1 MKPAALLAA
10 VLGAVALGSFAPTGA
25 ALAQA
30 DTAALYEDA
39 YRAYDLGDHRR
50 ARALALEA
58 AAAGHVRASTLAAYL
73 LERGLGGPR
82 RDEDARAL
90 YQAAA
95 VAGDADALLA
105 LGIMARD
112 SRGGL
117 APNEAAEY
125 FENALGLG
133 REDARVELA
142 MLYIDGV
149 GVEPDLARARVL
161 LGQSALTGSVM
172 AQRALGLLLLT
183 ESDTPGELHEAETW
197 LVTAAEAGDVQAAY
211 ALGVSYATGDRLPA
225 DEGKA
230 ALYLRQAADGG
241 DAAAAAD
248 YGLLVYQGRG
258 VLASFEEAA
267 QWFRKAAEA
276 GDQEGRTLYAFALA
290 KGEGV
295 PRDLEEA
302 YYWALMA
309 TALGESASLNYE
321 VDRFRLITAL
331 EQTLSEDARDRV
343 RARVDEAAAE

>member
-1 MKPAALLAA
+1 MRTTLA
-10 VLGAVALGSFAPTGA
+10 A
-25 ALAQA
+25 ALAVLLGALALPGAAGAQP
-30 DTAALYEDA
+30 DPAALYEDA
-39 YRAYDLGDHRR
+39 YRAYNVGDHRQ
-50 ARALALEA
+50 ARTLALEA

-73 LERGLGGPR
+73 LENGLGGPR
-82 RDEDARAL
+82 RDEEARQL
-90 YQAAA
+90 YQAAS

-117 APNEAAEY
+117 APNEAAEF
-125 FENALGLG
+125 FENALQLG

-149 GVEPDLARARVL
+149 GVEADFGRARVL
-161 LGQSALTGSVM
+161 LGQSALAGSVM

-183 ESDTPGELHEAETW
+183 ESDTQGELREAETW
-197 LVTAAEAGDVQAAY
+197 LVTAAEAGDAQAAY
-211 ALGVSYATGDRLPA
+211 ALGVSYATGDRLPH
-225 DEGKA
+225 DEAKA
-230 ALYLRQAADGG
+230 AQYLLQAADAG
-241 DAAAAAD
+241 DPAAAAD

-258 VLASFEEAA
+258 VEKSFEQAA
-267 QWFRKAAEA
+267 EWFRRAAEA

-302 YYWALMA
+302 YFWALMA

-331 EQTLSEDARDRV
+331 ESSLDEETRAHV
-343 RARVDEAAAE
+343 RARVDEAIAE